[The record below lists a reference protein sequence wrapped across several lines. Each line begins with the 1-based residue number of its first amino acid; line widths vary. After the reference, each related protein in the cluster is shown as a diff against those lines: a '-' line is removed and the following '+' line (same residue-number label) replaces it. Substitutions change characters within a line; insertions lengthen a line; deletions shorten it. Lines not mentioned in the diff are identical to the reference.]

1 MAARYP
7 LVINGTTLQELQS
20 GDVVQGLQIGV
31 DVQAYDANTAKYNAT
46 TSNFTGTLQQGG
58 NNVLTTA
65 STISGGTY

>member
-1 MAARYP
+1 MTARYP

-20 GDVVQGLQIGV
+20 GDVVEGLEIGV
-31 DVQAYDANTAKYNAT
+31 DIQAYDADTAKYDDT
-46 TSNFTGTLQQGG
+46 TANFSGTLQQGG